1 MKKAVIVLGDPLSS
15 GGSVV
20 KTNQLKFKINGLP
33 IATLGDKVSCPI
45 PLHGSTEI
53 IEGYPKFKINGLAIA
68 LHGHKVGCGCTLVGQ
83 NALEKMSVTE
93 EPSFFKSEHEFK
105 IFDEQFTALDNDGLP
120 IKELPY
126 LVIYPDGKKLF
137 GRTNKEGV
145 TRKIRTNEEDH
156 IELFWGDEALAKHRK
171 E

>member
-1 MKKAVIVLGDPLSS
+1 MKKSIIVLGDPLSS

-20 KTNQLKFKINGLP
+20 KTNQINIKFNGFP
-33 IATLGDKVSCPI
+33 VATLGDKVSCPI

-53 IEGYPKFKINGLAIA
+53 IVGYPNIKLNGLPIA

-83 NALEKMSVTE
+83 NALEKFSITE
-93 EPSFFKSEHEFK
+93 EPSLFKSELEFK
-105 IFDEQFTALDNDGLP
+105 VYDEQFTALDNEGLP

-137 GRTNKEGV
+137 GRTNDNGK
-145 TRKIRTNEEDH
+145 TRKIRTNDEEE
-156 IELFWGDEALAKHRK
+156 IELYWGDEALARHRK
-171 E
+171 